1 MFASLNHLQPH
12 PCISFQ
18 LFLTRI
24 AHCVQLSNEW
34 IVFREALGPAEETV
48 SLAPQETPAPL
59 DLQDL
64 MDPLDLAE

>member
-1 MFASLNHLQPH
+1 MYFIPALLDQN
-12 PCISFQ
+12 
-18 LFLTRI
+18 
-24 AHCVQLSNEW
+24 CVLCATFKRVD
-34 IVFREALGPAEETV
+34 IVFREALGPAEEMV